1 MCHNAYMAEWR
12 KGHPLSPE
20 QKRKDIARSYAGVY
34 LRRGK
39 LQKLPCRDCSS
50 HESQMH
56 HPDYSKPLEVV
67 WLCRDCHMKEHC
79 KT

>member
-1 MCHNAYMAEWR
+1 MAKWR
-12 KGHPLSPE
+12 RANPLNPD

-39 LQKLPCRDCSS
+39 LQKSPCRDCLSPD
-50 HESQMH
+50 SQMH
-56 HPDYSKPLEVV
+56 HPNYDKPLEVV